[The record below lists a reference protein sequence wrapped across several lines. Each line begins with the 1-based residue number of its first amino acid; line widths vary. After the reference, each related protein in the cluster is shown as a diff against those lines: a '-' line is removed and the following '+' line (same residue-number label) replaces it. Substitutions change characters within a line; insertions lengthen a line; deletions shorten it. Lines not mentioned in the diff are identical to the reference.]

1 LTSSQKKNKIKIKDL
16 SNIAAIIQ
24 INPKKKKIDRQKKKK
39 KRELVSLVFFH
50 QAQISKR
57 EEE

>member
-24 INPKKKKIDRQKKKK
+24 INPKKKKTKKKKNTNKKKK
-39 KRELVSLVFFH
+39 KKKGNLFR
-50 QAQISKR
+50 
-57 EEE
+57 